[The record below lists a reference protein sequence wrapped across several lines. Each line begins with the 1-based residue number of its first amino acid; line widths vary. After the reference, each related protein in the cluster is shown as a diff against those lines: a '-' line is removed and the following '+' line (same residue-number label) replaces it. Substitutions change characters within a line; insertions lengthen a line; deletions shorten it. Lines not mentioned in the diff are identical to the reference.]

1 MDWSFNNDTPIYS
14 QLVDKIKLSIVSGQ
28 LPPGEKLST
37 VRDLASEAKVNP
49 NTMQRA
55 FQELEREGLV
65 FSQRGNG
72 RFVTEDMEV
81 IMEAK
86 RAMAQ
91 EYIRSFIENM
101 ERLGYKGEEIISWE
115 QTSASVYISTEEPEH
130 LSAAKEVR

>member
-86 RAMAQ
+86 RAMAR
-91 EYIRSFIENM
+91 EYIRSFIETM
-101 ERLGYKGEEIISWE
+101 EKLGYKGEEII
-115 QTSASVYISTEEPEH
+115 ILIRGGKEED
-130 LSAAKEVR
+130 KQ

>member
-1 MDWSFNNDTPIYS
+1 MDWTFNNDMPIYS

-55 FQELEREGLV
+55 VQELEREGLV
-65 FSQRGNG
+65 FSQRSNG

-91 EYIRSFIENM
+91 EYIRSFIETM
-101 ERLGYKGEEIISWE
+101 EKLGYKGEEIISL
-115 QTSASVYISTEEPEH
+115 IRGGKEED
-130 LSAAKEVR
+130 KQ

>member
-28 LPPGEKLST
+28 LPPGEKMST
-37 VRDLASEAKVNP
+37 VRELAAEAKVNP

-65 FSQRGNG
+65 FSQRSNG
-72 RFVTEDMEV
+72 RFVTEDMEA

-86 RAMAQ
+86 KAMAQ
-91 EYIRSFIENM
+91 EYIRSFIETM
-101 ERLGYKGEEIISWE
+101 EKLGYKGEEIISL
-115 QTSASVYISTEEPEH
+115 IRGGKEED
-130 LSAAKEVR
+130 KQ

>member
-1 MDWSFNNDTPIYS
+1 MDWTFNNDMPIYS

-28 LPPGEKLST
+28 LTPGEKLST
-37 VRDLASEAKVNP
+37 VRDLAAEAKVNP

-65 FSQRGNG
+65 FSQRSSG

-86 RAMAQ
+86 KAMARQ
-91 EYIRSFIENM
+91 YILGFMENM
-101 ERLGYKGEEIISWE
+101 EKLGYTPQEIINLIKE
-115 QTSASVYISTEEPEH
+115 GKEED
-130 LSAAKEVR
+130 KQ

>member
-1 MDWSFNNDTPIYS
+1 MDWTFNNDMPIYS

-37 VRDLASEAKVNP
+37 VRDLAAEAGVNP

-65 FSQRGNG
+65 FSQRSSG

-86 RAMAQ
+86 KAMARQ
-91 EYIRSFIENM
+91 YILGFMENM
-101 ERLGYKGEEIISWE
+101 EKLGYTPQEIVNLIKEGKEEDK
-115 QTSASVYISTEEPEH
+115 Q
-130 LSAAKEVR
+130 

>member
-65 FSQRGNG
+65 FSQRSNG

-91 EYIRSFIENM
+91 EYIRSFIETM
-101 ERLGYKGEEIISWE
+101 EKLGYKGEEIISL
-115 QTSASVYISTEEPEH
+115 IRGGKEED
-130 LSAAKEVR
+130 KQ

>member
-1 MDWSFNNDTPIYS
+1 MDWTFNNDMPIYS

-37 VRDLASEAKVNP
+37 VRDLAAEAKVNP

-65 FSQRGNG
+65 FSQRSSG

-81 IMEAK
+81 IKEAK
-86 RAMAQ
+86 KAMARQ
-91 EYIRSFIENM
+91 YILGFMENM
-101 ERLGYKGEEIISWE
+101 EKLGYTPQEIINLIKE
-115 QTSASVYISTEEPEH
+115 GKEED
-130 LSAAKEVR
+130 KQ

>member
-1 MDWSFNNDTPIYS
+1 MDWSFNNDMPIYT

-28 LPPGEKLST
+28 LPPGEKMST
-37 VRDLASEAKVNP
+37 VRELAAEAKVNP

-65 FSQRGNG
+65 FSQRSSG

-91 EYIRSFIENM
+91 EYIRSFIETM
-101 ERLGYKGEEIISWE
+101 EKLGYKGEEIISL
-115 QTSASVYISTEEPEH
+115 IRGGKEED
-130 LSAAKEVR
+130 KQ